1 MGAAE
6 SAPGAADADEAAA
19 ARRARG
25 IARVDARLRERL
37 GTQGVRY
44 NLRVVL
50 RGGRRAGKTAL
61 FERLAGRGFSDA
73 YEATRELRAATIA
86 WAPRDGRERC
96 KVDVWDVC
104 DEAEA
109 EGAVDAAS
117 IDVYDGAAAAV
128 FLVDPRDATTLD
140 YVVDKLRGLPGGVDA
155 VVLRSFADA
164 ADGSGLTE
172 SDVAAALEPL
182 GRRIRVLSASAKT
195 CAGLDTLHAWLALP
209 FLRLV
214 AGEHRRRS
222 RARRSGSPPPRR
234 RWTRGSPPPSRRR
247 RGAPGGLPGAR
258 RAPRAPGGAR
268 GPRRGA
274 ARAADA
280 ARGAKVGARRVARR
294 RLGRRRRRR
303 APDARGGGRLGFLGR
318 LLRATPRRSGR
329 GGGGGRGRPK
339 ASNEPARGAEA
350 APPAVERPEADAEP
364 PADEAP
370 AAPADAEPPA
380 PACRSASASEE
391 ADAEPPA
398 DEAPPEP
405 PRLHPQSRRSPRSHP
420 RPRQM
425 HGRPPRKKPR
435 SLRRSPRSPR
445 SPPRL
450 HPQSRRSPR
459 KHLRPRQMHGRR
471 PPQQRRTRP
480 RP

>member
-214 AGEHRRRS
+214 AGEHRRALA
-222 RARRSGSPPPRR
+222 RAEERLAAAEEALDARLAAAVAAPAPPRR
-234 RWTRGSPPPSRRR
+234 PPRR
-247 RGAPGGLPGAR
+247 PP
-258 RAPRAPGGAR
+258 RAPRPGGAR

-303 APDARGGGRLGFLGR
+303 ARARRPRQRPTRIPRTTFTGHSPALG
-318 LLRATPRRSGR
+318 PRRR
-329 GGGGGRGRPK
+329 RRP
-339 ASNEPARGAEA
+339 
-350 APPAVERPEADAEP
+350 
-364 PADEAP
+364 
-370 AAPADAEPPA
+370 
-380 PACRSASASEE
+380 
-391 ADAEPPA
+391 
-398 DEAPPEP
+398 
-405 PRLHPQSRRSPRSHP
+405 RRRKRP
-420 RPRQM
+420 RPR
-425 HGRPPRKKPR
+425 R
-435 SLRRSPRSPR
+435 
-445 SPPRL
+445 
-450 HPQSRRSPR
+450 
-459 KHLRPRQMHGRR
+459 
-471 PPQQRRTRP
+471 
-480 RP
+480 

>member
-195 CAGLDTLHAWLALP
+195 CAGLDALHAWLALP

-214 AGEHRRRS
+214 AG
-222 RARRSGSPPPRR
+222 AGPPLADAL
-234 RWTRGSPPPSRRR
+234 
-247 RGAPGGLPGAR
+247 RGALH
-258 RAPRAPGGAR
+258 
-268 GPRRGA
+268 
-274 ARAADA
+274 
-280 ARGAKVGARRVARR
+280 
-294 RLGRRRRRR
+294 RLHR
-303 APDARGGGRLGFLGR
+303 GRL
-318 LLRATPRRSGR
+318 RR
-329 GGGGGRGRPK
+329 K
-339 ASNEPARGAEA
+339 E
-350 APPAVERPEADAEP
+350 V
-364 PADEAP
+364 AP
-370 AAPADAEPPA
+370 A
-380 PACRSASASEE
+380 
-391 ADAEPPA
+391 
-398 DEAPPEP
+398 
-405 PRLHPQSRRSPRSHP
+405 Q
-420 RPRQM
+420 RQLR
-425 HGRPPRKKPR
+425 HG
-435 SLRRSPRSPR
+435 
-445 SPPRL
+445 
-450 HPQSRRSPR
+450 
-459 KHLRPRQMHGRR
+459 
-471 PPQQRRTRP
+471 
-480 RP
+480 

>member
-1 MGAAE
+1 MSLSAFFARGPNDGQDGA
-6 SAPGAADADEAAA
+6 GAADADEAAA

-73 YEATRELRAATIA
+73 YEATREVRAATIA

-195 CAGLDTLHAWLALP
+195 CAVGLLA
-209 FLRLV
+209 
-214 AGEHRRRS
+214 S
-222 RARRSGSPPPRR
+222 SARRS
-234 RWTRGSPPPSRRR
+234 
-247 RGAPGGLPGAR
+247 
-258 RAPRAPGGAR
+258 
-268 GPRRGA
+268 
-274 ARAADA
+274 
-280 ARGAKVGARRVARR
+280 K
-294 RLGRRRRRR
+294 LG
-303 APDARGGGRLGFLGR
+303 
-318 LLRATPRRSGR
+318 
-329 GGGGGRGRPK
+329 
-339 ASNEPARGAEA
+339 
-350 APPAVERPEADAEP
+350 
-364 PADEAP
+364 
-370 AAPADAEPPA
+370 
-380 PACRSASASEE
+380 
-391 ADAEPPA
+391 
-398 DEAPPEP
+398 
-405 PRLHPQSRRSPRSHP
+405 
-420 RPRQM
+420 
-425 HGRPPRKKPR
+425 
-435 SLRRSPRSPR
+435 
-445 SPPRL
+445 
-450 HPQSRRSPR
+450 
-459 KHLRPRQMHGRR
+459 
-471 PPQQRRTRP
+471 
-480 RP
+480 

>member
-182 GRRIRVLSASAKT
+182 GRRIRVLSASANVR
-195 CAGLDTLHAWLALP
+195 GPRHPRRGVALP

-222 RARRSGSPPPRR
+222 RAEERSPPPRR

-247 RGAPGGLPGAR
+247 RRPRRPPGAR
-258 RAPRAPGGAR
+258 CAPRAPGGAR
-268 GPRRGA
+268 DRDAELPAPPTPPAARKSALCRGSTTTRTTTAA
-274 ARAADA
+274 ARARRTRQRPTRTLDYLYGPLPGARA
-280 ARGAKVGARRVARR
+280 ARRAA
-294 RLGRRRRRR
+294 GRA
-303 APDARGGGRLGFLGR
+303 APA
-318 LLRATPRRSGR
+318 
-329 GGGGGRGRPK
+329 
-339 ASNEPARGAEA
+339 PAAVEHPRGAS

-370 AAPADAEPPA
+370 AAPADAELPA
-380 PACRSASASEE
+380 PAAEAAPASASEE
-391 ADAEPPA
+391 
-398 DEAPPEP
+398 
-405 PRLHPQSRRSPRSHP
+405 
-420 RPRQM
+420 
-425 HGRPPRKKPR
+425 PR
-435 SLRRSPRSPR
+435 SLRRPPRSLR